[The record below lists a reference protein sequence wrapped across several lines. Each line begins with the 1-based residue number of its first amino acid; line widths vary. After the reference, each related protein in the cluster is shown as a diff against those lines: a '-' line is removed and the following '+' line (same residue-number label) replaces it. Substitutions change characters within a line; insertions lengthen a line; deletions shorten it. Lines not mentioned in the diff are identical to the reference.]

1 MRFSKFAAGA
11 AIGALCLLPAQAA
24 LAQGL
29 TGKTVHIIVPYTAG
43 GAGDVLARVLG
54 QSISDSTGLQFVVED
69 KPGASSIVG
78 SEHAA
83 RATPD
88 GTTILLIENPFVLS
102 AVLRPVHYDAV
113 KTYDPICYLADTP
126 AVIAV
131 ANSSEYKTLA
141 DLLKAAKADPGKLS
155 YGSTGPAS
163 TVHIVGELL
172 KRDAGADLTYVP
184 FPGSPPAV
192 QAVMGGHVTALIANY
207 SDLKAQIDAGGLR
220 ALAVPAAKRAES
232 LPGVPTLDEQ
242 GFKSIEGAVWF
253 GFVAPAGVPKEILAQ
268 FVSDFSA
275 AIKVPEVKT
284 KLAAQGLF
292 PKVICGEEFRTFI
305 GAQVDLYK
313 TLTKEF
319 DIKMQ

>member
-69 KPGASSIVG
+69 KPGASSIIG
-78 SEHAA
+78 SEYAA

-102 AVLRPVHYDAV
+102 AVLRPVHYDPV

-131 ANSSEYKTLA
+131 SNSSEYKTLA

-207 SDLKAQIDAGGLR
+207 SDLKAQIDGGGLR

-242 GFKSIEGAVWF
+242 GYKSIEGAVWF
-253 GFVAPAGVPKEILAQ
+253 GFVAPAGVPKEIMAQ
-268 FVSDFSA
+268 FISDFTA
-275 AIKVPEVKT
+275 AIKVPEVKA

-292 PKVICGEEFRTFI
+292 PKVICGEPFRTFI
-305 GAQVDLYK
+305 GDQVDLYK
-313 TLTKEF
+313 KLTKEF